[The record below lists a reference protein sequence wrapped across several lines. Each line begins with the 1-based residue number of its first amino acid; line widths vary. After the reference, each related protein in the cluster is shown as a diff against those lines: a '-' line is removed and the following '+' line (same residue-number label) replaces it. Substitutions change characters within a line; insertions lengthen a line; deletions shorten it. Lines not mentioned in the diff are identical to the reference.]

1 MSRKLNLVYV
11 ENTLRDKGVRM
22 VTSLQFRQIFDVSP
36 VSAQKFL
43 ERYTKKGVFERVKKG
58 FYIYKSRPPSVYLL
72 ANKLYEPSYI
82 SFDTALSYHKLIP
95 ETVYS
100 VTSATT
106 QPTREFIWGQAT
118 FSYHKIKKEAF
129 TGYGLI
135 SIGEE
140 AVLMAEKEK
149 AVVDFLYFVSLGER
163 RPNDRMRTEGLDIEK
178 LKEFAALYQRRSLE
192 GLIDALFS

>member
-1 MSRKLNLVYV
+1 MSRKLNLVYA
-11 ENTLRDKGVRM
+11 ENTLRDKGVKI
-22 VTSLQFRQIFDVSP
+22 VTPLQFRRLFDVSS

-58 FYIYKSRPPSVYLL
+58 FYIYKSQPPSVFLL

-82 SFDTALSYHKLIP
+82 SFDAALSYHNLIP
-95 ETVYS
+95 ETVYG

-106 QPTREFIWGQAT
+106 KPTREFAWGQT
-118 FSYHKIKKEAF
+118 IFSYRTIKKESF
-129 TGYGLI
+129 TGYGLV

-140 AVLMAEKEK
+140 AVLMADKEK

-163 RPNDRMRTEGLDIEK
+163 RSNDRMKTEGLDREK
-178 LKEFAALYQRRSLE
+178 LKEFAALYQRDSLE
-192 GLIDALFS
+192 ELIHALFD

>member
-1 MSRKLNLVYV
+1 MGRKLNLVYV
-11 ENTLRDKGVRM
+11 ENTLRDKGVKI
-22 VTSLQFRQIFDVSP
+22 VTPLQFRRLFGVSS

-58 FYIYKSRPPSVYLL
+58 FYIYKSKPPSVFLL

-82 SFDTALSYHKLIP
+82 SFDTALSYHNLIP

-106 QPTREFIWGQAT
+106 KPTREFAWGHAT

-135 SIGEE
+135 SVGEE
-140 AVLMAEKEK
+140 AVLMADKEK

-163 RPNDRMRTEGLDIEK
+163 RLNDRMKTGGLDREK
-178 LKEFAALYQRRSLE
+178 LKEFAALYQRDSLE
-192 GLIDALFS
+192 ELINALFN